1 MTSILKIL
9 EENEYKKFK
18 KKEVKNMCN
27 ESPRGQHHYPHY
39 SRRGTVG
46 YFPFSPQQMHKMKHM
61 AKTFMRGFMG
71 SHLPHNVEDL
81 GDSYL
86 ITVPLAGRTKDE
98 VKVSLINKHL
108 NIKAE
113 KPKIPEKE
121 NLKEEEKGQESPQ
134 ECCGPTFF
142 KGFTFIDVNMDI
154 PLPIDADTD
163 TIVSKMANGLLKVT
177 FGKKPP
183 KNIDVNEN

>member
-1 MTSILKIL
+1 
-9 EENEYKKFK
+9 
-18 KKEVKNMCN
+18 MCN
-27 ESPRGQHHYPHY
+27 ESAHGPPNVSKGM
-39 SRRGTVG
+39 VG
-46 YFPFSPQQMHKMKHM
+46 CFPFNPQQIHKMKHM
-61 AKTFMRGFMG
+61 AKHFMRGFMG
-71 SHLPHNVEDL
+71 SHIPHNVEDL

-86 ITVPLAGRTKDE
+86 ITVPLAGRTKEE

-121 NLKEEEKGQESPQ
+121 NVKEETREYGSPHGW
-134 ECCGPTFF
+134 CGPVFL

-154 PLPIDADTD
+154 PLPADANTD

-183 KNIDVNEN
+183 KKIDISES

>member
-1 MTSILKIL
+1 
-9 EENEYKKFK
+9 
-18 KKEVKNMCN
+18 MCN
-27 ESPRGQHHYPHY
+27 ENPHSQHHGPK
-39 SRRGTVG
+39 GMVG
-46 YFPFSPQQMHKMKHM
+46 CFPFNPQQIRKMKHM
-61 AKTFMRGFMG
+61 AMHFMRGLMG
-71 SHLPHNVEDL
+71 SHIPHNIEDL

-86 ITVPLAGRTKDE
+86 ITVPLAGRTKEE

-121 NLKEEEKGQESPQ
+121 NVKKEIKEQESSHDW
-134 ECCGPTFF
+134 CGAIFW
-142 KGFTFIDVNMDI
+142 KGFTFIEVDMDI
-154 PLPIDADTD
+154 PLPVDADTD

-183 KNIDVNEN
+183 KKIDVSDN

>member
-1 MTSILKIL
+1 
-9 EENEYKKFK
+9 
-18 KKEVKNMCN
+18 
-27 ESPRGQHHYPHY
+27 
-39 SRRGTVG
+39 
-46 YFPFSPQQMHKMKHM
+46 M
-61 AKTFMRGFMG
+61 AKHFMRGFMG
-71 SHLPHNVEDL
+71 SHIPHNVEDL

-86 ITVPLAGRTKDE
+86 ITVPLAGRTKED

-113 KPKIPEKE
+113 KPKIPKKE
-121 NLKEEEKGQESPQ
+121 NIKEETKEHGSPHGW
-134 ECCGPTFF
+134 CDPSFW

-154 PLPIDADTD
+154 PLPADANTD

-183 KNIDVNEN
+183 KKIDISES